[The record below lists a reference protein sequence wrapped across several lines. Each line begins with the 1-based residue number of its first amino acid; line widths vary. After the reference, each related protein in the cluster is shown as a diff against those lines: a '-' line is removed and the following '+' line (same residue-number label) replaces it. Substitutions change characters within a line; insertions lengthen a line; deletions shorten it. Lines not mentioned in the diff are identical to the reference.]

1 MFAISKAVSGIF
13 TATSISQLRVS
24 APAALQQCFYSSH
37 KPKTNAL
44 KSKEK
49 GKLRRQRVNK
59 TDKPVQAK
67 RGPRVSKL

>member
-44 KSKEK
+44 KCIWSLVLV
-49 GKLRRQRVNK
+49 KLLYTNYSFS
-59 TDKPVQAK
+59 PNI
-67 RGPRVSKL
+67 SM